1 LPVKPGDDS
10 RVWGKSM
17 TSQQQIKQ
25 DLVDAIRMLERA
37 EYIDHNGH
45 CSARRDANTFYINSG
60 ASMRGSLTVEDIVT
74 VDLDGKP
81 VDGSNVKPPLEFPIH
96 AEVYRARPKVYAVFH
111 THPQWST
118 YLTMCGVKQKVVYAQ
133 ASVLGDMPVMNS
145 PMSVNTREMGEKMVG
160 IMGDNPV
167 VLLKAHGVVA
177 AGETLLETFA
187 YAAYVEENA
196 RRQYMAMQVGDPY
209 EFSAEEQE
217 ACRIKLRSPSLYKK
231 TWDHYRSKIV

>member
-1 LPVKPGDDS
+1 
-10 RVWGKSM
+10 
-17 TSQQQIKQ
+17 
-25 DLVDAIRMLERA
+25 
-37 EYIDHNGH
+37 
-45 CSARRDANTFYINSG
+45 
-60 ASMRGSLTVEDIVT
+60 MRGSLTVEDIVT

-96 AEVYRARPKVYAVFH
+96 AEVYRARPKVNAVFH

-118 YLTMCGVKQKVVYAQ
+118 YLTMCGVRQKVVYAQ
-133 ASVLGDMPVMNS
+133 ASVLGAMPVMNS
-145 PMSVNTREMGEKMVG
+145 PMSVNTREMGEKMIG
-160 IMGDNPV
+160 IMGENPV

-177 AGETLLETFA
+177 AGETILETFA

-209 EFSAEEQE
+209 EFSVEEQE

-231 TWDHYRSKIV
+231 TWDHYRSKIA